1 MIRSGPKQSVRAA
14 IVVLLCNFVTE
25 AYSSELIESRTGVQ
39 EKLADSLVDR
49 ALEASPLHHNCVD
62 NTVLA
67 KTHSNMNG
75 MRSGNPITVRV
86 GQPCFA
92 LNHLAA
98 WHSDSSLPFER
109 GRKYQRTHSGR
120 VQTKDRHLLLWQR
133 RGARS
138 SAARVRWQKDN
149 KKIFFN
155 SENDPEMD
163 FLPLDDEG
171 IPGDT
176 ANEVQDHER

>member
-49 ALEASPLHHNCVD
+49 ALEASPLHYNCLE

-75 MRSGNPITVRV
+75 MRSGSPITVRV
-86 GQPCFA
+86 AQPCFA
-92 LNHLAA
+92 LNHLDA

-109 GRKYQRTHSGR
+109 GRKYLRTRSTR
-120 VQTKDRHLLLWQR
+120 VEKKHKHALLWQR

-138 SAARVRWQKDN
+138 SAARVHWQKDN
-149 KKIFFN
+149 KLMEKD
-155 SENDPEMD
+155 SDPEMD

-171 IPGDT
+171 ISSDT
-176 ANEVQDHER
+176 ANEVKDQEP

>member
-1 MIRSGPKQSVRAA
+1 MTKQSVCAA
-14 IVVLLCNFVTE
+14 IVVLLFNFVTE
-25 AYSSELIESRTGVQ
+25 AYSSEVTDSRTGGQ
-39 EKLADSLVDR
+39 EKLADSVVDH
-49 ALEASPLHHNCVD
+49 ALEASSLQYNCLD
-62 NTVLA
+62 ITLLA
-67 KTHSNMNG
+67 KTPSNMNG
-75 MRSGNPITVRV
+75 MRSGSPITVRV
-86 GQPCFA
+86 AQPCFA
-92 LNHLAA
+92 LNPLAA

-109 GRKYQRTHSGR
+109 GRKYLRTHSGR
-120 VQTKDRHLLLWQR
+120 VQAKDQHVLLWQR